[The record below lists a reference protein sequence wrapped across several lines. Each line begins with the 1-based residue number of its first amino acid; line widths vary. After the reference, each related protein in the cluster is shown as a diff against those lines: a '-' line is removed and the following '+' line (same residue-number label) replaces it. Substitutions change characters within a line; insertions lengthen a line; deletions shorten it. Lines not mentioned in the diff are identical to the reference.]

1 MYIKNRNHMRL
12 GFWDREWDRQ
22 NFLLFWVIL
31 CTFNPPHNLEN
42 QILKK
47 WKKHLEISS
56 FYTHV
61 LKITIIWCMLPDIW
75 SATDIFFFCHF
86 ARYFALFTPLLSPKI
101 KIWKKSKRAWRYD
114 MHNINDNHMIYGSW
128 DIQTEADYILMH
140 MVNLFLLKI
149 LDIFFKKINWQHLKW
164 LR

>member
-1 MYIKNRNHMRL
+1 MRQTE
-12 GFWDREWDRQ
+12 F
-22 NFLLFWVIL
+22 FVIL
-31 CTFNPPHNLEN
+31 DHSLHFNPPHNLGN

-61 LKITIIWCMLPDIW
+61 WCMLPDIW
-75 SATDIFFFCHF
+75 SATDIIFFGHF
-86 ARYFALFTPLLSPKI
+86 APYFALFTPLLTPKI

-149 LDIFFKKINWQHLKW
+149 LDIFFKKINWQHLRW